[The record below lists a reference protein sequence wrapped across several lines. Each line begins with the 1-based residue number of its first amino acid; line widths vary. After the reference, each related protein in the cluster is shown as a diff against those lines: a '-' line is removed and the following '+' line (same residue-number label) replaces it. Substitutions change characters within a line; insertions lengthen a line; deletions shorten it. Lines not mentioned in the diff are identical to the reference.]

1 MPDLSGRLFDFA
13 MVLTR
18 ISAFLLVLPVF
29 GSNGIPAR
37 IKVSLVM
44 LLSVFFLWV
53 APQPST
59 TGTVPLVQAVLMLS
73 SEAIYGLALG
83 LIVAIVFLAVRLGAE
98 IVEQQ
103 MGFAVAEILDPLT
116 GDTTQPLGSL
126 FETLFILIFLA
137 ANGHHLFLTII
148 WRSYTAFPAGHIP
161 TAASLVGGI
170 IQAGTAMMTVGLK
183 LAAPML
189 AAFLVLMVVL
199 AVFARVIPEMDI
211 LFNSMPLCAGLGL
224 LLMAIFVQYLSPF
237 VAEFSQ
243 LMNKLLPL

>member
-1 MPDLSGRLFDFA
+1 

-18 ISAFLLVLPVF
+18 VSAFLLVLPVF
-29 GSNGIPAR
+29 GSNVIPAR
-37 IKVSLVM
+37 IKVSM
-44 LLSVFFLWV
+44 TILLSVFFLWL
-53 APQPST
+53 APAPAVTRQIS
-59 TGTVPLVQAVLMLS
+59 VPEATLLLS
-73 SEAIYGLALG
+73 GEAIYGLALG
-83 LIVAIVFLAVRLGAE
+83 LIAAVIFLAVRLGAE

-103 MGFAVAEILDPLT
+103 MGFAIAEILDPLT

-126 FETLFILIFLA
+126 FETIFILLFLA

-148 WRSYTAFPAGHIP
+148 WRSYAAFPAGHIP
-161 TAASLVGGI
+161 TAATLTGGV
-170 IQAGTAMMTVGLK
+170 IQAGTAMLTVGLK

-189 AAFLVLMVVL
+189 AAFLVLLVVL

-224 LLMAIFVQYLSPF
+224 LLMAIFIPYLSPF
-237 VAEFSQ
+237 VTEFAQ